1 VVEVTRTFTTSVVR
15 WALVVRLVSTL
26 VALVM
31 PMQSADHPRVVL
43 ALALL
48 GGWSLVWL
56 APRGGTISV
65 VQRHPLIAVGDALIA
80 VTVTALVGVGSP
92 LVFATLSTALVIGVL
107 FRPVTSTLVTGV
119 LVAGY
124 VLVAMAQPVD
134 DQAMFAYAFVIP
146 ATYVVLALLGGVT
159 RHLHEQVL
167 VEQGKLASA
176 SAEAAGAAE
185 RARLARDMH
194 DSVAKS
200 LHGVALAAAALP
212 RWIEQDPQA
221 AVRHAAAI
229 QRAAE
234 QASLEAR
241 ELLVSLRTVHEGPL
255 VERLTDLVAEFRT
268 STGLPT
274 ELEVRS
280 LADLD
285 PGSTQ
290 EVLHVVAEALENVRR
305 HAGPCTVAVDV
316 NGDGDEVAV
325 RVGDD
330 GAGFDPTVVPGRR
343 YGVVGMRERAVVLG
357 GTLDV
362 DSTPGEGTLVT
373 LRLPLVRTAV
383 PARPHPQA
391 PAHPQVPAQQ
401 EVPA

>member
-1 VVEVTRTFTTSVVR
+1 MVEVTRTFTTSVVR
-15 WALVVRLVSTL
+15 WALVVRLASTL
-26 VALVM
+26 VALFM
-31 PMQSADHPRVVL
+31 PMQSVGQPRVVL

-65 VQRHPLIAVGDALIA
+65 VQRHPMIAVGDALIA
-80 VTVTALVGVGSP
+80 VAVTALVGVGSP

-124 VLVAMAQPVD
+124 VLVAIAQPVG

-167 VEQGKLASA
+167 AEQSKLASA
-176 SAEAAGAAE
+176 SALAAAAAE

-212 RWIEQDPQA
+212 RWIVQDQQA

-229 QRAAE
+229 QVAAE

-241 ELLVSLRTVHEGPL
+241 DLLVSLRTVHEGPL

-268 STGLPT
+268 ATGIPT

-285 PGSTQ
+285 PGVTQ
-290 EVLHVVAEALENVRR
+290 EVMMVVAEALENVRR
-305 HAGPCTVAVDV
+305 HAGAGRAVVAV
-316 NGDGDEVAV
+316 NGDGDEVTV
-325 RVGDD
+325 RIGDD
-330 GAGFDPTVVPGRR
+330 GAGFDPAVVPGRR
-343 YGVVGMRERAVVLG
+343 FGVVGMRERAEALG
-357 GTLDV
+357 GVLDV
-362 DSTPGEGTLVT
+362 DSAPGEGTTVT
-373 LRLPLVRTAV
+373 LRIPLRLPATCVT
-383 PARPHPQA
+383 PAA
-391 PAHPQVPAQQ
+391 PAPPAATPSRQVP
-401 EVPA
+401 V

>member
-1 VVEVTRTFTTSVVR
+1 MVEVTRTFTTSIVR
-15 WALVVRLVSTL
+15 WALVVRLASTL

-31 PMQSADHPRVVL
+31 PMQSVGQPRVVL

-65 VQRHPLIAVGDALIA
+65 VQRHPLIAAGDALIA
-80 VTVTALVGVGSP
+80 VMVTALVGVGSP

-107 FRPVTSTLVTGV
+107 FRPATSTLVTGV

-124 VLVAMAQPVD
+124 VLVAMAQPVG

-146 ATYVVLALLGGVT
+146 ATYVVLAVLGGVT

-167 VEQGKLASA
+167 AEQSKLASA
-176 SAEAAGAAE
+176 SAEAAAAAE

-212 RWIEQDPQA
+212 RWIDQDRQA

-234 QASLEAR
+234 QASVEAR
-241 ELLVSLRTVHEGPL
+241 DLLVSLRTVHEGPL

-268 STGLPT
+268 TSGLPT

-285 PGSTQ
+285 PGVSQ
-290 EVLHVVAEALENVRR
+290 EVLRVVAEALENVHR
-305 HAGPCTVAVDV
+305 HACARRVVVDV
-316 NGDGDEVAV
+316 DGDGDAVSV

-330 GAGFDPTVVPGRR
+330 GTGFDPTALPARR
-343 YGVVGMRERAVVLG
+343 FGVVGMRERAEELG

-362 DSTPGEGTLVT
+362 RSTRGEGTLVT
-373 LRLPLVRTAV
+373 LRIPLPVLPGAAPQRHDDAREEL
-383 PARPHPQA
+383 PA
-391 PAHPQVPAQQ
+391 
-401 EVPA
+401 

>member
-1 VVEVTRTFTTSVVR
+1 VVEVTRTFTTSIVR
-15 WALVVRLVSTL
+15 WALVVRLASTL
-26 VALVM
+26 VALLM
-31 PMQSADHPRVVL
+31 PMPSVGQPRVVL

-80 VTVTALVGVGSP
+80 VMVTALVGVGSP

-107 FRPVTSTLVTGV
+107 FRPATSVLVTGV
-119 LVAGY
+119 LVLGY
-124 VLVAMAQPVD
+124 VLVAISRPVG

-167 VEQGKLASA
+167 AEQSKLAAA
-176 SAEAAGAAE
+176 SAEAAAAAE

-212 RWIEQDPQA
+212 RWIDQDQQE

-234 QASLEAR
+234 QASVEAR
-241 ELLVSLRTVHEGPL
+241 DLLSSLRTVHEGPL

-268 STGLPT
+268 ATGIPT
-274 ELEVRS
+274 ELTVRS

-285 PGSTQ
+285 PAVTQ
-290 EVLHVVAEALENVRR
+290 EVLQVVGEALENVHR
-305 HAGPCTVAVDV
+305 HARAGKTLVDV
-316 NGDGDEVAV
+316 DGDGDEVTV

-330 GAGFDPTVVPGRR
+330 GAGFDPAGVPPRH
-343 YGVVGMRERAVVLG
+343 YGLVGMHERAAELG
-357 GTLDV
+357 GTLTV

-373 LRLPLVRTAV
+373 LRIPLHLAAPAPAGRRTA
-383 PARPHPQA
+383 
-391 PAHPQVPAQQ
+391 Q

>member
-15 WALVVRLVSTL
+15 WALVVRLASTL
-26 VALVM
+26 VALFM
-31 PMQSADHPRVVL
+31 PMQSVGHPRVVL

-65 VQRHPLIAVGDALIA
+65 VQRHPMIAVGDALIA
-80 VTVTALVGVGSP
+80 VMVTALVGVGSP

-107 FRPVTSTLVTGV
+107 FRPATSTLVTGV

-124 VLVAMAQPVD
+124 VLVAIAQPVGN
-134 DQAMFAYAFVIP
+134 QAMFAYAFVIP

-167 VEQGKLASA
+167 AEQSKLASA
-176 SAEAAGAAE
+176 SALAAAAAE

-212 RWIEQDPQA
+212 RWIVQDQQA

-229 QRAAE
+229 QVAAE
-234 QASLEAR
+234 QASVEAR
-241 ELLVSLRTVHEGPL
+241 DLLVSLRTVHEGPL

-268 STGLPT
+268 ATGITT

-285 PGSTQ
+285 PAVTQ
-290 EVLHVVAEALENVRR
+290 EVMMVVAEALENVRR
-305 HAGPCTVAVDV
+305 HAGAGRAVVEV
-316 NGDGDEVAV
+316 NGDGEAV
-325 RVGDD
+325 TVRIGDD
-330 GAGFDPTVVPGRR
+330 GSGFDPAAVPARR
-343 YGVVGMRERAVVLG
+343 FGVVGMRERAEQLG
-357 GTLDV
+357 GSLDV
-362 DSTPGEGTLVT
+362 ASTPGQGTLVT
-373 LRLPLVRTAV
+373 LRIPLQVTARNG
-383 PARPHPQA
+383 PRRSDDAA
-391 PAHPQVPAQQ
+391 Q

>member
-1 VVEVTRTFTTSVVR
+1 
-15 WALVVRLVSTL
+15 
-26 VALVM
+26 
-31 PMQSADHPRVVL
+31 
-43 ALALL
+43 
-48 GGWSLVWL
+48 
-56 APRGGTISV
+56 
-65 VQRHPLIAVGDALIA
+65 
-80 VTVTALVGVGSP
+80 
-92 LVFATLSTALVIGVL
+92 VIGVL

-124 VLVAMAQPVD
+124 VLVAMAQPVG

-167 VEQGKLASA
+167 AEQSKLASA
-176 SAEAAGAAE
+176 SALAAAAAE

-212 RWIEQDPQA
+212 RWIVQDQQA

-229 QRAAE
+229 QVAAE

-241 ELLVSLRTVHEGPL
+241 DLLVSLRTVHEGPL

-268 STGLPT
+268 ATGIPT

-285 PGSTQ
+285 PAVTQ
-290 EVLHVVAEALENVRR
+290 EVMMVVAEALENVRR
-305 HAGPCTVAVDV
+305 HAGAGRAVVGV
-316 NGDGDEVAV
+316 NGDGDAV
-325 RVGDD
+325 TVRIGDD
-330 GAGFDPTVVPGRR
+330 GAGFDPAAVPGRR
-343 YGVVGMRERAVVLG
+343 FGVVGMRERAEALG
-357 GTLDV
+357 GALDV
-362 DSTPGEGTLVT
+362 DSAPGEGTTVT
-373 LRLPLVRTAV
+373 LRIPLDLPATS
-383 PARPHPQA
+383 A
-391 PAHPQVPAQQ
+391 PAAPAAPALPTAPGTPPQQVPA
-401 EVPA
+401 

>member
-1 VVEVTRTFTTSVVR
+1 MVEVTRTFTTSVVR
-15 WALVVRLVSTL
+15 WALVVRLASTL

-31 PMQSADHPRVVL
+31 PMQSVGQPRVVL

-80 VTVTALVGVGSP
+80 VMVTALVGVGSP

-124 VLVAMAQPVD
+124 VLVAMAQPVG

-167 VEQGKLASA
+167 VEQSKLASA
-176 SAEAAGAAE
+176 SAEAAAAAE

-212 RWIEQDPQA
+212 RWIDQDQQA

-241 ELLVSLRTVHEGPL
+241 DLLVSLRTVHEGPL

-268 STGLPT
+268 ATGLPT
-274 ELEVRS
+274 ELGVRS

-285 PGSTQ
+285 PAVTQ
-290 EVLHVVAEALENVRR
+290 EVLRVVAEALENVRR
-305 HAGPCTVAVDV
+305 HAGACKVVVDV
-316 NGDGDEVAV
+316 DGDGDQVAV
-325 RVGDD
+325 RIGDD
-330 GAGFDPTVVPGRR
+330 GAGFDATAVPARR
-343 YGVVGMRERAVVLG
+343 FGVVGMRERAAALG

-362 DSTPGEGTLVT
+362 DSTPGEGTVVT
-373 LRLPLVRTAV
+373 LRIPLDVRASS
-383 PARPHPQA
+383 PAPQHNDVA
-391 PAHPQVPAQQ
+391 PQ

>member
-1 VVEVTRTFTTSVVR
+1 MVEVTRTFTTSIVR
-15 WALVVRLVSTL
+15 WALVVRLASTL

-31 PMQSADHPRVVL
+31 PMQSVGQPRVVL

-65 VQRHPLIAVGDALIA
+65 VQRHPLIAAGDALIA
-80 VTVTALVGVGSP
+80 VMVTALVGVGSP

-107 FRPVTSTLVTGV
+107 FRPATSTLVTGV

-124 VLVAMAQPVD
+124 VLVAMAQPVG

-146 ATYVVLALLGGVT
+146 ATYVVLSVLGGVT

-167 VEQGKLASA
+167 AEQSKLASA
-176 SAEAAGAAE
+176 SAEAAAAAE

-212 RWIEQDPQA
+212 RWIDQDRQA

-234 QASLEAR
+234 QASVEAR
-241 ELLVSLRTVHEGPL
+241 DLLVSLRTVHEGPL

-268 STGLPT
+268 STGVAT
-274 ELEVRS
+274 ELDVRS
-280 LADLD
+280 LVDLD
-285 PGSTQ
+285 PAVSQ
-290 EVLHVVAEALENVRR
+290 EVLRVVAEALENVHR
-305 HAGPCTVAVDV
+305 HACARRVVVDV
-316 NGDGDEVAV
+316 DGDGDAVSV
-325 RVGDD
+325 RVCDD
-330 GAGFDPTVVPGRR
+330 GTGFDPAALPARR
-343 YGVVGMRERAVVLG
+343 FGVVGMRERAEELG

-362 DSTPGEGTLVT
+362 HSTRGEGTLVT
-373 LRLPLVRTAV
+373 LRIPLPVRAGAAPQRHDDAPQEL
-383 PARPHPQA
+383 PA
-391 PAHPQVPAQQ
+391 
-401 EVPA
+401 